1 MAVAITAVVSSAA
14 VPAPVI
20 LVVTGVGAG
29 VAYRIH
35 GTTDQGFEWDVNGG
49 TGVGDGNQIT
59 LGDILTP
66 VNVPVTYMVT
76 TSLGLS
82 VAGAIVVPGPEFL
95 LQTLDGRTTV
105 TVMAVT
111 DGTFDREYSSRVSVF
126 NVPGRSR
133 PVTRYDTLQ
142 DGTGSMSL
150 ATVPAQ
156 TKALED
162 ILRAGWPL
170 VYRQSRIRDLAPV
183 DIIQFT
189 GIKSSSPIDEYR
201 TWELTYQ
208 LVDHPQTAVAAVVAS
223 WDVFD
228 QVYAGATWSAF
239 DAEWASGTWDAFD
252 AYDWTARV

>member
-49 TGVGDGNQIT
+49 SGVGYGNQIT

-76 TSLGLS
+76 TSAGFS
-82 VAGAIVVPGPEFL
+82 VAGAITVPGPEFL
-95 LQTLDGRTTV
+95 LQSLDGRTTV
-105 TVMAVT
+105 TVLAVT
-111 DGTFDREYSSRVSVF
+111 DGTFDREYSTRVSAF
-126 NVPGRSR
+126 NIPGRAR
-133 PVTRYDTLQ
+133 PVTRYDMVQ
-142 DGTGSMSL
+142 DGTGSLTL
-150 ATVPAQ
+150 ATVGAQ
-156 TKALED
+156 TKALEAL
-162 ILRAGWPL
+162 LRPGWPL
-170 VYRQSRIRDLAPV
+170 VYRQSGIRDLDPV
-183 DIIQFT
+183 DVVQFT
-189 GIKSSSPIDEYR
+189 AVKTASPDGPYR

-208 LVDHPQTAVAAVVAS
+208 LLDHPQSAVAAVVAS

-228 QVYAGATWSAF
+228 QVYSGATWNSF
-239 DAEWASGTWDAFD
+239 DTEWASGTWDAFD